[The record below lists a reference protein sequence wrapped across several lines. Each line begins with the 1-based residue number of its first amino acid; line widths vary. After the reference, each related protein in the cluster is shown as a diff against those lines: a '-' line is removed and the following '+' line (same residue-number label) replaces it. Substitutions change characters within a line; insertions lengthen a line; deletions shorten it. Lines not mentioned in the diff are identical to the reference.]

1 MVSLQNP
8 NWQTAMNTVV
18 EHQNSSPP
26 EKLIKIGEL
35 AEQTGVAVA
44 TIRYYE
50 SLGLLECA
58 ERSKSGYRHYDR
70 AAVKQLIFIKKAQS
84 LQFSLS
90 EIQQLLGVR
99 RQGSPACPMV
109 RDFLSQKIAQL
120 EAQIQSMTTLKQELE
135 LYQTEWVDRPLD
147 DPSNQQLCSLIEEV
161 AQKLPTETRSGE
173 L

>member
-1 MVSLQNP
+1 MD
-8 NWQTAMNTVV
+8 AVV
-18 EHQNSSPP
+18 EHQTSSSP

-35 AEQTGVAVA
+35 AEQAGVAVA

-58 ERSKSGYRHYDR
+58 QRSKSGYRHYDR
-70 AAVKQLIFIKKAQS
+70 DAIQQLMFIKKAQS

-109 RDFLSQKIAQL
+109 RDFLGQKIAYL

-135 LYQTEWVDRPLD
+135 LYQAEWVSRPLD
-147 DPSNQQLCSLIEEV
+147 DPSSKQLCSLIEEV
-161 AQKLPTETRSGE
+161 AQRLPTETRLGE

>member
-1 MVSLQNP
+1 M
-8 NWQTAMNTVV
+8 TTVV
-18 EHQNSSPP
+18 EQRNSTSS

-35 AEQTGVAVA
+35 AEQAGVAVA

-58 ERSKSGYRHYDR
+58 QRSKSGYRHYDR
-70 AAVKQLIFIKKAQS
+70 DAIKQLQFIKKAQS

-109 RDFLSQKIAQL
+109 RDLLKQKIAYL
-120 EAQIQSMTTLKQELE
+120 EAQILSMTTLKQELE
-135 LYQTEWVDRPLD
+135 AYQTEWVDRPLD
-147 DPSNQQLCSLIEEV
+147 DPCSKQLCSLIEEV
-161 AQKLPTETRSGE
+161 AQTLPENGTGN
-173 L
+173 